1 MPSVEYAEGIKET
14 QEFVDSPRGRLLM
27 AQALYLGI
35 RKLSECESIMREES
49 NIADMNYIL
58 HVMYPNMEQLFD
70 QVYINNH
77 SHLQHQGLK

>member
-70 QVYINNH
+70 QVYINSY